1 MLALAW
7 LDPLGLIAS
16 MDLGHRPPRSSCRL
30 LSLLLACAFLGGSA
44 AAVEQADPL
53 LPKPDPLV
61 PKPVDPPKPPTA
73 PPTTPPPTS
82 TAPVAPPAKKSV
94 PLPVPDEATQS
105 AALATLREAYKED
118 YGKRRTPDRLALA
131 QTLLEF
137 GKHPAQPPAE
147 RFVALREAVDLAAKL
162 GDVEL
167 ALAAAEV
174 LTKAFAIPP
183 NEEAG
188 RALSA
193 VAPNL
198 ADAAAAQ
205 TAVFAMLSLIDSCI
219 AGDDYALAMRLSKDC
234 ESIARKLRDQSII
247 NRAKA
252 LSERTKELNE
262 EFSKLGE
269 LYDLLGEMTP
279 EGHCRL
285 GQFLCLFKNDW
296 LPGLLHLAAG
306 DDKAWGDIARSDLA
320 AHVSNDKAG
329 SDGSQA
335 VAAAEAWRTR
345 AGDLPR
351 GTQRESGQ
359 LRALTWY
366 RRALPLLTGVAKTK
380 VEKRIAELERSL
392 GPVAQGNLPLY
403 PPGSALLLTMEA
415 DTLALAGTR
424 LTGVVDASGSGLR
437 FPVTGAKPVRGP
449 FGIALEF
456 DGHSQIEIPNSKQ
469 MQITGNQTIAFWM
482 MPTVLD
488 LRRNPFN
495 KSYVGEGTFTL
506 EINGTVNYF
515 YGGPAGGY
523 VGVGMNIA
531 VTPKTWVHLAVVRDF
546 TAKTVTW
553 YRNGKAINTVATAYP
568 VAAASNQP
576 VLIGTGYTGHG
587 FIGQLDDVAI
597 WPRALTATEIQALY
611 SATANGR

>member
-1 MLALAW
+1 
-7 LDPLGLIAS
+7 
-16 MDLGHRPPRSSCRL
+16 MDLGHRSPRRSRRL
-30 LSLLLACAFLGGSA
+30 LSLWFSCAFLVTSTN
-44 AAVEQADPL
+44 AVEQVDPL
-53 LPKPDPLV
+53 LPQPDPLV
-61 PKPVDPPKPPTA
+61 PKPVDPPKPPA
-73 PPTTPPPTS
+73 VPPATPPPAIA
-82 TAPVAPPAKKSV
+82 APVLAPVKKII
-94 PLPVPDEATQS
+94 PLSVPDEATQT
-105 AALATLREAYKED
+105 AALAALHEAYKED
-118 YGKRRTPDRLALA
+118 YSKRRTPDRLALA

-137 GKHPAQPPAE
+137 GKHPAQPPGE

-174 LTKAFAIPP
+174 LTKAFAVAPH
-183 NEEAG
+183 EETG

-193 VAPNL
+193 ATPNL

-234 ESIARKLRDQSII
+234 ETIARKLRDQSII

-269 LYDLLGEMTP
+269 LHDLLGEMTSD
-279 EGHCRL
+279 GHRRL

-320 AHVSNDKAG
+320 AHVSNDKPG

-345 AGDLPR
+345 ASDLPR

-366 RRALPLLTGVAKTK
+366 RRALPLLTGVTKTK

-403 PPGSALLLTMEA
+403 PPGSALLLTFEA

-437 FPVTGAKPVRGP
+437 FPATGAKPVRGP

-456 DGHSQIEIPNSKQ
+456 DGTGQVDVGNPKQ
-469 MQITGNQTIAFWM
+469 MQIAGNQTISFWM
-482 MPTVLD
+482 WAGVLD
-488 LRRNPFN
+488 LRRNPYN
-495 KSYVGEGTFTL
+495 KSYTAEGTMTL
-506 EINGTVNYF
+506 EPSGVLNYY
-515 YGGPAGGY
+515 YGAQSTGPY
-523 VGVGMNIA
+523 VGVGMNIV

-546 TAKTVTW
+546 TSRTVTW
-553 YRNGKAINTVATAYP
+553 YRNGKPINTVATAYP
-568 VAAASNQP
+568 TASVSNQP
-576 VLIGTGYTGHG
+576 LIIGNGYTGNG
-587 FIGQLDDVAI
+587 FIGQLDDVGV
-597 WPRALTATEIQALY
+597 WPRALSAQEILGLY
-611 SATANGR
+611 SATATGR

>member
-1 MLALAW
+1 MLF
-7 LDPLGLIAS
+7 
-16 MDLGHRPPRSSCRL
+16 
-30 LSLLLACAFLGGSA
+30 ACAFLATSTS
-44 AAVEQADPL
+44 AVEADPL
-53 LPKPDPLV
+53 LPQPDPLV
-61 PKPVDPPKPPTA
+61 PKPVAPPKA
-73 PPTTPPPTS
+73 PTTPKPAIA
-82 TAPVAPPAKKSV
+82 APVPAPVKKIMALS
-94 PLPVPDEATQS
+94 VPDEATQT
-105 AALATLREAYKED
+105 AALATLHEAYKEN
-118 YGKRRTPDRLALA
+118 YSKRRTPDRLALA

-137 GKHPAQPPAE
+137 GKQPAQPPGE

-174 LTKAFAIPP
+174 LTKTFAVPP
-183 NEEAG
+183 HEETG

-193 VAPNL
+193 VTPNL
-198 ADAAAAQ
+198 ADAASAQ
-205 TAVFAMLSLIDSCI
+205 TAVFAILSHIDSCI

-247 NRAKA
+247 YRAKA

-279 EGHCRL
+279 DGHRRL

-320 AHVSNDKAG
+320 AHVSNDKPG

-345 AGDLPR
+345 ASDLPR

-366 RRALPLLTGVAKTK
+366 RRALPLLTGVTKTK
-380 VEKRIAELERSL
+380 VERRIAELERSL
-392 GPVAQGNLPLY
+392 GPVAQGSLPLY
-403 PPGSALLLTMEA
+403 PPGSALLLTFEA

-424 LTGVVDASGSGLR
+424 LTGVIDASGSGLR
-437 FPVTGAKPVRGP
+437 FPATGVKPVRGP

-456 DGHSQIEIPNSKQ
+456 DGTSQIEVPNSKQ
-469 MQITGNQTIAFWM
+469 MQVTGNQTIAYWM

-506 EINGTVNYF
+506 EPNGTVNYY
-515 YGGPAGGY
+515 YGGPAGTY

-546 TAKTVTW
+546 TAKTLTW
-553 YRNGKAINTVATAYP
+553 YRNGKATNTVATAYP
-568 VAAASNQP
+568 VAAPSNQP
-576 VLIGTGYTGHG
+576 LLIGIGYTGNG
-587 FIGQLDDVAI
+587 FIGQLDDVAV
-597 WPRALTATEIQALY
+597 WPRALTAPEIQALY
-611 SATANGR
+611 SATATGR